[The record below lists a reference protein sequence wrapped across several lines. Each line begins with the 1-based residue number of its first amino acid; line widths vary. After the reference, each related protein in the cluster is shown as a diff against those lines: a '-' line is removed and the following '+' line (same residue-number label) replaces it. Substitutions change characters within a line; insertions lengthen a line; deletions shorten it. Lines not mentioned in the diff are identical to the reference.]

1 MIMYNG
7 IIKTYLKIQKVYR
20 SRYEFNQKV
29 LQSSRTVSLDHS
41 CETTAPKFSRRWALR
56 TIFDNGTMLANFAPP
71 SKERETL

>member
-1 MIMYNG
+1 MYNG
-7 IIKTYLKIQKVYR
+7 IIEIYLKIQKVYL

-41 CETTAPKFSRRWALR
+41 RGTMAPKFGRRWALH

-71 SKERETL
+71 SKECETL